1 MKDLLTVLYFVIC
14 FLLYIIILFHVAIIM
29 TTAITTSNLD
39 WQILFF
45 VFLSLFIIFGFWSL
59 VKVQI
64 SFLLKFII
72 FVLLSVVVLNY
83 VKLTSIIPTVNK
95 VMNIEYCIDRG
106 YFWNRENNTCESK
119 AN

>member
-1 MKDLLTVLYFVIC
+1 MKNLLMVLYCVIC
-14 FLLYIIILFHVAIIM
+14 FLLSVLILFHIAIIM

-45 VFLSLFIIFGFWSL
+45 VFLSLFIILGFWSL
-59 VKVQI
+59 VRIQI
-64 SFLLKFII
+64 SFLLKIII
-72 FVLLSVVVLNY
+72 FVLLCIVVFNY

-106 YFWNRENNTCESK
+106 AFWNKENNTCESR